1 MTTTTIF
8 LARPAGVRI
17 TTRELPRNVRDS
29 NPQQWLL
36 LDSITVVN
44 ERGHDI
50 TIPTENIASV
60 EVAP

>member
-1 MTTTTIF
+1 MTTRTTIF

-17 TTRELPRNVRDS
+17 TTAEPPKGVRDS

-44 ERGHDI
+44 ERGHEV

-60 EVAP
+60 EVA